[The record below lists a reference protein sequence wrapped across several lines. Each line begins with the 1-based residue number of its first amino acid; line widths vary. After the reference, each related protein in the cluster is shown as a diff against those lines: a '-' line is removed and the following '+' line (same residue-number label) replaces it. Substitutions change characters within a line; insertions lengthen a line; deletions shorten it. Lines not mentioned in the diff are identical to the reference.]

1 MQLGIREKDNYK
13 DLVSSENRRS
23 RKAFIKCAIKSL
35 VFSLGSAGL
44 ILLVCITISKIAERL
59 EKIAIS
65 KEVIFFILVGF
76 IISISLLTINALL
89 RDKSNKDNFLNELY
103 KYLPLDKE
111 DINNNGLVD
120 YIDYLYCVN
129 RLIKE
134 IDKDMLEVDLHERV
148 RHDIVT
154 VIIEVYR
161 IDDNL
166 AYIIRD
172 NFEILVFRCDTK
184 EKIKRVIEFYLK
196 EDSLSN
202 SYKDIIEELS
212 L

>member
-1 MQLGIREKDNYK
+1 M
-13 DLVSSENRRS
+13 
-23 RKAFIKCAIKSL
+23 
-35 VFSLGSAGL
+35 
-44 ILLVCITISKIAERL
+44 IS
-59 EKIAIS
+59 
-65 KEVIFFILVGF
+65 V
-76 IISISLLTINALL
+76 SLLTINALL

>member
-23 RKAFIKCAIKSL
+23 RKAFIKCAIESL
-35 VFSLGSAGL
+35 VLSLGFAGL

-65 KEVIFFILVGF
+65 KEVIFFIIVGF
-76 IISISLLTINALL
+76 MISVSLLTINALL